1 MMYIQWRVGINT
13 ILLKALETRWV
24 IQMVIV
30 INLLMFQMQKVDHG
44 QKRWEKE
51 LFQEILDLMDY
62 KICSNHL

>member
-1 MMYIQWRVGINT
+1 MIYQMIYTQWRVEIHT
-13 ILLKALETRWV
+13 ILLKALEIRWV

-51 LFQEILDLMDY
+51 LFQ
-62 KICSNHL
+62 

>member
-1 MMYIQWRVGINT
+1 MMYIQWRVEIHT
-13 ILLKALETRWV
+13 ILLKALEIRWV

-51 LFQEILDLMDY
+51 LFQ
-62 KICSNHL
+62 